1 MIASFFWL
9 ACTIAVYL
17 LSKKLY
23 RLYPKIYLTPL
34 IVTPVLLIAAILLF
48 KVPYSSYEGGA
59 GLLSDLVG
67 PATIALA
74 VTLYKHVS
82 EMKRNAGAILVSVCL
97 GAVAAIVTTVS
108 LSRLFGL
115 STSIVDSLAPRSAT
129 TPIAMSIS
137 SRIGGLP
144 TITAVATLVTG
155 VMSMIMGPLVVKAFR
170 IRSPLA
176 RGVLFGTS
184 SHSSGVSKALE
195 YDDATGSIAAIAMM
209 VTAFVTLF
217 ATPWVTS
224 WFL

>member
-1 MIASFFWL
+1 MIASVFWL
-9 ACTIAVYL
+9 VCTIAVYL
-17 LSKKLY
+17 LSKRLY
-23 RLYPKIYLTPL
+23 RKYTRIYLTPL
-34 IVTPVLLIAAILLF
+34 IVTPAVLLVAIALL
-48 KVPYSSYEGGA
+48 KVPYPTYERGA

-74 VTLYKHVS
+74 VTLYKHVK
-82 EMKRNAGAILVSVCL
+82 EMKRNAGAIIVSVCF
-97 GAVAAIVTTVS
+97 GAVAAVLTTVG

-115 STSIVDSLAPRSAT
+115 SAPIADSLAPRSAT

-137 SRIGGLP
+137 SHIGGLP

-155 VMSMIMGPLVVKAFR
+155 IMSMIMGPLVVKAFR
-170 IRSPLA
+170 IRTPLA

-209 VTAFVTLF
+209 VTAFVTLL
-217 ATPWVTS
+217 AAPWVTS
-224 WFL
+224 WL

>member
-1 MIASFFWL
+1 MIASVFWL
-9 ACTIAVYL
+9 ACTVAVYL
-17 LSKKLY
+17 LSKRLY
-23 RLYPKIYLTPL
+23 RRFPRICLTPL
-34 IVTPVLLIAAILLF
+34 IVTPAILIVAILVLD
-48 KVPYSSYEGGA
+48 VPYDTYEGGA
-59 GLLSDLVG
+59 GFLSDLVA

-74 VTLYKHVS
+74 VTLYKHIS
-82 EMKRNAGAILVSVCL
+82 EMKRDAFAIVISVGL
-97 GAVAAIVTTVS
+97 GAVAAIVTTIA

-115 STSIVDSLAPRSAT
+115 QASIVDSLAPRSAT

-155 VMSMIMGPLVVKAFR
+155 VMSMVMGPLVVKAFR

-195 YDDATGSIAAIAMM
+195 YGASTGSIAAVAMM
-209 VTAFVTLF
+209 VTAFVTLTF
-217 ATPWVTS
+217 APWIAS
-224 WFL
+224 WFQ